1 MITMKQTTKFDDGT
15 WKTELRKIS
24 DLKPNP
30 KNPRTITKDT
40 IKPLRQSMRDNGYT
54 DRIMIDNHN
63 MILSGH
69 ARWLVFKEED
79 PNAEIEC
86 LVAQRELTEEEKQR
100 AIIGLNRDG
109 GIDDITALQMDF
121 DPVILAQYDI
131 TVDKSDEY
139 NTKEIEE
146 VEIPE
151 DVETR
156 VQPGEIWA
164 LGDHR
169 LMCGDST
176 NQDDINKLMN
186 GEKANM
192 LLTDPPYN
200 VDYEGSN
207 GLKIQNDNMEDKN
220 FQEFLTKAF
229 SIANDNMKAGSA
241 FYIWHADLEGY
252 NFRKAIIETGWKT
265 RECLQW
271 IKNSLVLGRH
281 DYQIKH
287 EPCLYGWKDGA
298 SHTWNGGRKQTT
310 AMEAI
315 DLMNEEDLR
324 KAYKELVEQLD
335 TSVIYENKPAKNKE
349 HPTMK
354 PIKLMAR
361 LIRNSSDVG
370 DIVADF
376 FAGSGSTLIAAEQTG
391 RICYCNELDPA
402 YCSVILQRYINFT
415 GKPENVFRLNPDGTK
430 TPWSEIN
437 A

>member
-1 MITMKQTTKFDDGT
+1 MKQTTKFDDGT

-200 VDYEGSN
+200 VEIVGGNHSESPEKRKKKGN
-207 GLKIQNDNMEDKN
+207 LV
-220 FQEFLTKAF
+220 
-229 SIANDNMKAGSA
+229 IANDKMNNEE
-241 FYIWHADLEGY
+241 FYQFLHSVFSNAHSVLKNGASFYCWYASKEVVNFQSSIENSGLIVKQELIW
-252 NFRKAIIETGWKT
+252 NKS
-265 RECLQW
+265 
-271 IKNSLVLGRH
+271 SLVMGRQ
-281 DYQIKH
+281 DYQWKH

-298 SHTWNGGRKQTT
+298 THTWNGGRKQTT
-310 AMEAI
+310 TIEAI
-315 DLMNEEDLR
+315 DLMSVEDLR
-324 KAYKELVEQLD
+324 KALKDLIEQLD
-335 TSVIYENKPAKNKE
+335 TSVLECERPTKNKE

-361 LIRNSSDVG
+361 LIRNSSNVG
-370 DIVADF
+370 DIILDLF
-376 FAGSGSTLIAAEQTG
+376 GGSGSTLIACEQIG
-391 RICYCNELDPA
+391 RKCYMNELDPH
-402 YCSVILQRYINFT
+402 YCDVIIERWEQYT
-415 GKPENVFRLNPDGTK
+415 GKTATK
-430 TPWSEIN
+430 IN
-437 A
+437 

>member
-1 MITMKQTTKFDDGT
+1 MKQNTKFDNGT

-69 ARWLVFKEED
+69 ARWLIFKEED

-121 DPVILAQYDI
+121 DPLILEQYDI
-131 TVDKSDEY
+131 TVDKSDDF

-156 VQPGEIWA
+156 VKPGEIWA

-176 NQDDINKLMN
+176 NPTDINKLMN

-200 VDYEGSN
+200 VSYVGKTKDS
-207 GLKIQNDNMEDKN
+207 LTIQNDTMGDEQ

-229 SIANDNMKAGSA
+229 NTAKEHLKSGAV
-241 FYIWHADLEGY
+241 FYIWYADIEAYNFYQATKNADLQIRQ
-252 NFRKAIIETGWKT
+252 NLIWV
-265 RECLQW
+265 
-271 IKNSLVLGRH
+271 KNTLILGRK
-281 DYQIKH
+281 DYQFRH

-298 SHTWNGGRKQTT
+298 SHKWNGGRKQTT
-310 AMEAI
+310 TIEAI

-324 KAYKELVEQLD
+324 KALKDLIEQID
-335 TSVIYENKPAKNKE
+335 TTILYEDKPAKNKE

-354 PIKLMAR
+354 PIKLLAR

-370 DIVADF
+370 
-376 FAGSGSTLIAAEQTG
+376 
-391 RICYCNELDPA
+391 P
-402 YCSVILQRYINFT
+402 
-415 GKPENVFRLNPDGTK
+415 
-430 TPWSEIN
+430 
-437 A
+437 

>member
-1 MITMKQTTKFDDGT
+1 MKQNTKFDNGT

-69 ARWLVFKEED
+69 ARWLIFKEED

-121 DPVILAQYDI
+121 DPLILEQYDI
-131 TVDKSDEY
+131 TVDKSDDF

-156 VQPGEIWA
+156 VKPGEIWA

-176 NQDDINKLMN
+176 NPAHADKLM
-186 GEKANM
+186 GDKRAN
-192 LLTDPPYN
+192 LVLTDPPYN
-200 VDYEGSN
+200 MHYTGAAN
-207 GLKIQNDNMEDKN
+207 GKAKAILNDNMPEPE
-220 FQEFLTKAF
+220 FQEFLTKFYKNAHDHMTTGAT
-229 SIANDNMKAGSA
+229 IYA
-241 FYIWHADLEGY
+241 FYKEMGWGSFMKCMKDGGLTFKQELIWA
-252 NFRKAIIETGWKT
+252 
-265 RECLQW
+265 
-271 IKNSLVLGRH
+271 KNQLVLGGAK
-281 DYQIKH
+281 YQNIYEPFLMGCKGDSIK
-287 EPCLYGWKDGA
+287 
-298 SHTWNGGRKQTT
+298 TWNGGRKQTSVL
-310 AMEAI
+310 EGI
-315 DLMNEEDLR
+315 DLMSHEDLL
-324 KAYKELVEQLD
+324 KAYKELIESLD
-335 TSVIYENKPAKNKE
+335 TDIVREERTKKNDLRS
-349 HPTMK
+349 TMK
-354 PIKLMAR
+354 PIKLLAR

-391 RICYCNELDPA
+391 RICYCNELDPH
-402 YCSVILQRYINFT
+402 YCDVIITRWEKFT
-415 GKPENVFRLNPDGTK
+415 GKTAERIT
-430 TPWSEIN
+430 E
-437 A
+437 

>member
-1 MITMKQTTKFDDGT
+1 MKQTTKFDDGT

-54 DRIMIDNHN
+54 DRIMIDNNN

-100 AIIGLNRDG
+100 AVIGLNRDG

-131 TVDKSDEY
+131 QVDKSDEY

-146 VEIPE
+146 VELPE

-156 VQPGEIWA
+156 VKPGEIWA

-176 NQDDINKLMN
+176 NPAHADKLMAD
-186 GEKANM
+186 KRAN
-192 LLTDPPYN
+192 LVLTDPPYN
-200 VDYEGSN
+200 MHYTGAGN
-207 GLKIQNDNMEDKN
+207 GKAKAILNDNMPEPE
-220 FQEFLTKAF
+220 FQEFLTKFYKNAYDHMT
-229 SIANDNMKAGSA
+229 IGATIYA
-241 FYIWHADLEGY
+241 FYKEMGWGSFMKCMKDSGLTFKQELIWA
-252 NFRKAIIETGWKT
+252 
-265 RECLQW
+265 
-271 IKNSLVLGRH
+271 KNQLVLGGAK
-281 DYQIKH
+281 YQNIYEPFLMGCKGDSIKI
-287 EPCLYGWKDGA
+287 
-298 SHTWNGGRKQTT
+298 WNGGRKQTSVL
-310 AMEAI
+310 EGI
-315 DLMNEEDLR
+315 DLMSHEDLL
-324 KAYKELVEQLD
+324 KAYKELIESLD
-335 TSVIYENKPAKNKE
+335 TDIVREERTKKNDL
-349 HPTMK
+349 HSTMK
-354 PIKLMAR
+354 PIKLLAR

-391 RICYCNELDPA
+391 RIAYCNELDPA
-402 YCSVILQRYINFT
+402 YCDVIITRWEKFT
-415 GKPENVFRLNPDGTK
+415 GKTAERI
-430 TPWSEIN
+430 SE
-437 A
+437 

>member
-1 MITMKQTTKFDDGT
+1 MKQTTKFDDGT

-164 LGDHR
+164 LGNHR

-176 NQDDINKLMN
+176 NQEDIEKLMN

-200 VDYEGSN
+200 VDYKGSN
-207 GLKIQNDNMEDKN
+207 GLKIQNDDMEDEN

-229 SIANDNMKAGSA
+229 VIANTNMKAGA
-241 FYIWHADLEGY
+241 CFYIWYGDVESY
-252 NFRKAIIETGWKT
+252 NFYQATRNTGWKT
-265 RECLQW
+265 RECLQR

-298 SHTWNGGRKQTT
+298 THTWNGGRKQTT

-361 LIRNSSDVG
+361 LIRNSSNVG
-370 DIVADF
+370 DIILDLF
-376 FAGSGSTLIAAEQTG
+376 GGSGSTLIACEQIG
-391 RICYCNELDPA
+391 RKCYMNELDSH
-402 YCSVILQRYINFT
+402 YCDVIIERWEKFT
-415 GKPENVFRLNPDGTK
+415 GKTATK
-430 TPWSEIN
+430 IN
-437 A
+437 